1 MTEKNNSSMATV
13 VETFFIEETIE
24 LVHDGEKLE
33 KWNTLVAELGLNGQ
47 TEVVVSEK
55 SPIPFLWMNSGLIKT
70 FEVLCP
76 TKVDIK
82 SYNKTPIPVELLSI
96 VSLCEKER
104 YFDGIKVWY
113 NDRQKDPA
121 IIGYKMREGRS
132 FDERWDSEWYS
143 DKYLIGRW
151 ADVKESLDNLIE
163 RAKKLFFQ
171 SETLRLKK
179 EIRDRQRDIE
189 DLENKVQEDF
199 GSAMPNTQLPF

>member
-1 MTEKNNSSMATV
+1 MATV

-151 ADVKESLDNLIE
+151 ADIKESLDNLIE

>member
-151 ADVKESLDNLIE
+151 ADIKESLDNLIE